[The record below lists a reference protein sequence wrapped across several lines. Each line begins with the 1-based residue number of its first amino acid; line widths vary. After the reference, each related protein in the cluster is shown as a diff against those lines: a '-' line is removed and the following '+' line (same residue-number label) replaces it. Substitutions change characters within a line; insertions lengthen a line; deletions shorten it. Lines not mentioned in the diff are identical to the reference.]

1 MKRSAGIIAAV
12 ILLLVIGT
20 VALMAGR
27 FERRMA
33 IAQEDMAVLDFVDPQ
48 ADYVALEADIEGL
61 PLVSERPL
69 REIRRRRAMLQYWQA
84 DYTDLV
90 EVARTAAQAED
101 ADSIDPEMRVLAA
114 NALYR
119 VAQRGPQDRPTLLK
133 NLDAAIRAYNE
144 ALRAGVSRPDVAFNY
159 ELAVRMREEVGAG
172 KRKVLSNMK
181 PDDTESD
188 PNMHGDPGEPPKD
201 MKVEQFQI
209 RIPMDPK
216 EIKQSQEQAAGTG
229 AARRKRG

>member
-12 ILLLVIGT
+12 VLLLVIGT

-48 ADYVALEADIEGL
+48 ADYAALEADIEGL

-101 ADSIDPEMRVLAA
+101 AASIDPEMRVLAA